1 MRLFSH
7 IAAILALAIFVAQPA
22 AAQSI
27 LRDAETEAFLD
38 DISEPLIEAAGLQ
51 PNNVDVILINDPSIN
66 AFVAGGQTVYIN
78 SGLIEAATDAN
89 QVQGVF
95 AHELGKQGLYLTPED
110 IFDALRRVHPSG
122 CRITDRDPSH
132 RDTRSSRPLQPSRVG
147 CAFKTHFRHSRQA
160 TLREPPDDAVEL
172 DSIVS

>member
-51 PNNVDVILINDPSIN
+51 PNNVDVILIIN
-66 AFVAGGQTVYIN
+66 PQVHCVLRILSSKHEK
-78 SGLIEAATDAN
+78 SGTGET
-89 QVQGVF
+89 
-95 AHELGKQGLYLTPED
+95 
-110 IFDALRRVHPSG
+110 
-122 CRITDRDPSH
+122 
-132 RDTRSSRPLQPSRVG
+132 
-147 CAFKTHFRHSRQA
+147 
-160 TLREPPDDAVEL
+160 
-172 DSIVS
+172 